1 MGQLPAECTTDLP
14 GLQTGMAV
22 QRIINAIVG
31 SAEFG
36 KEKMKSN
43 V

>member
-1 MGQLPAECTTDLP
+1 
-14 GLQTGMAV
+14 MAV